1 MERCLMCKTEMRGRK
16 GKAVCSTTCRVNK
29 KKAWDEYDKLF
40 NHFVKLNVGRD
51 RHLTDRAWKRS
62 IVEAI
67 IDNEKK
73 LGAGNVAI
81 AWRKKKHPKF
91 VQIEIEDLK

>member
-1 MERCLMCKTEMRGRK
+1 MRGRK

-40 NHFVKLNVGRD
+40 DHFVKGNVGRD
-51 RHLTDRAWKRS
+51 RHLTDRAWKRA
-62 IVEAI
+62 IVEEI
-67 IDNEKK
+67 IILEKK
-73 LGAGNVAI
+73 LGHGNVAI

>member
-1 MERCLMCKTEMRGRK
+1 MCGQPMSGRK

-40 NHFVKLNVGRD
+40 NHFVKLNIARD
-51 RHLTDRAWKRS
+51 RFLTDREWKWN
-62 IVEAI
+62 IVQEIVA
-67 IDNEKK
+67 NEKK
-73 LGAGNVAI
+73 LGSGNVAI

-91 VQIEIEDLK
+91 EQLAIELK

>member
-1 MERCLMCKTEMRGRK
+1 MCKTEMRGRK
-16 GKAVCSTTCRVNK
+16 GKVVCSTTCRVNK

-40 NHFVKLNVGRD
+40 SHFVKLNVARD
-51 RHLTDRAWKRS
+51 RFLTDRQWKRS
-62 IVEAI
+62 IVEEIVA
-67 IDNEKK
+67 NEKK